1 MNPPGN
7 DQADPVASIQVN
19 EEMKSNLADNME
31 GPMEAIGLRGLVL
44 SPSGTWVFL
53 SFCYPQTLTADL
65 ITNSRPSQWP

>member
-44 SPSGTWVFL
+44 SPSRT
-53 SFCYPQTLTADL
+53 
-65 ITNSRPSQWP
+65 